1 LSKLADVAEVLVVTG
16 LSGAGRS
23 QAANVLEDL
32 GWYVVDN
39 LPTSLVSTIV
49 DLASKQGSAI
59 ERLCLVVGR
68 PHQRDIVPVVDDL
81 RDSEHHVR
89 MLFLDCSDEALVR
102 RYESTRRRHPFADEA
117 DTVHEAI
124 KQERHMLEPLRAAS
138 DVIVDTSDLN
148 VHQLRARMVALF
160 EPRGVG
166 QALQVNLMSFGF
178 KHGLPLDADM
188 VFDVRFLPNP
198 HWDEALR
205 SLTGLTDRVRS
216 YVFSDG
222 QAQGFLAKVL
232 ELLSFMLDAHA
243 ADGRSYLTIAVG
255 CTGGHHRSVA
265 LVESLAE
272 ALRSRSYAVRVSH
285 RDIDR

>member
-1 LSKLADVAEVLVVTG
+1 VADVLVVTG

-49 DLASKQGSAI
+49 DLASKQGSTI

-68 PHQRDIVPVVDDL
+68 PHQRDIVPVIQDL
-81 RDSEHHVR
+81 RTAQHHVR

-102 RYESTRRRHPFADEA
+102 RYESTRRRHPFADEV
-117 DTVHEAI
+117 DTVYEAI
-124 KQERHMLEPLRAAS
+124 KKERVILEPLRAAA
-138 DVIVDTSDLN
+138 DVLIDTSDLN
-148 VHQLRARMVALF
+148 VHQLRSRMVSLF
-160 EPRGVG
+160 EFREGG
-166 QALQVNLMSFGF
+166 SALQVNLMSFGF

-205 SLTGLTDRVRS
+205 SLTGLTDRVRA
-216 YVFSDG
+216 YVFSGGEAAAFVERALD
-222 QAQGFLAKVL
+222 
-232 ELLSFMLDAHA
+232 LLRFMLDAHA
-243 ADGRSYLTIAVG
+243 KDGRSFITIAIG

-265 LVESLAE
+265 LVEALAGE
-272 ALRSRSYAVRVSH
+272 LRKVPYDVRVSH

>member
-1 LSKLADVAEVLVVTG
+1 VAEVLVVTG

-49 DLASKQGSAI
+49 DLASKQGSSI

-68 PHQRDIVPVVDDL
+68 PHQRDIVPVIDDL
-81 RDSEHHVR
+81 RAAQHHVR

-102 RYESTRRRHPFADEA
+102 RYESTRRRHPFADEV
-117 DTVHEAI
+117 DTIYLAI
-124 KQERHMLEPLRAAS
+124 KKERVILEPLRAAA
-138 DVIVDTSDLN
+138 DVLVDTSDLN
-148 VHQLRARMVALF
+148 VHQLRARMVSLF
-160 EPRGVG
+160 EFREGG
-166 QALQVNLMSFGF
+166 SALQVNLMSFGF

-205 SLTGLTDRVRS
+205 PLTGLTDRVRA
-216 YVFSDG
+216 YVFSGGEAAAFVERALD
-222 QAQGFLAKVL
+222 
-232 ELLSFMLDAHA
+232 LLRFMLDAHA
-243 ADGRSYLTIAVG
+243 KDGRSFITIAIG

-265 LVESLAE
+265 LAE
-272 ALRSRSYAVRVSH
+272 ALAGELRTVPYDVRVSH